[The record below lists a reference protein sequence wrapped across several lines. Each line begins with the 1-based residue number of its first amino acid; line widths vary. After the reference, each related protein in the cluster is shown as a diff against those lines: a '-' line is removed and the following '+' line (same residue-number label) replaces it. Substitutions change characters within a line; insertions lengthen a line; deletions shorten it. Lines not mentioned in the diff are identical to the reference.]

1 MCLSAI
7 YWARLSC
14 IHYAN
19 TKVDAAAIQFDDNF
33 IYDELAKDPARRA
46 IPMRQMLRDEAMQAF
61 RDWQANASR
70 VRY

>member
-1 MCLSAI
+1 L
-7 YWARLSC
+7 
-14 IHYAN
+14 
-19 TKVDAAAIQFDDNF
+19 DAAVIQFDDNF
-33 IYDELAKDPARRA
+33 IYDELAKDPAHRA